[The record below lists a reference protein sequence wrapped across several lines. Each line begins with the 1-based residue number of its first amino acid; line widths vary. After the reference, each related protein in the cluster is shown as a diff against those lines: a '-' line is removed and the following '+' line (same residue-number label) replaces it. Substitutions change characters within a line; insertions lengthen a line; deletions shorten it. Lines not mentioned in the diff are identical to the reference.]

1 MERKILFSDKSLY
14 RDDFRVTAFHFGSE
28 DKTVCIVGSTRG
40 NENQQLFTCAML
52 IKELERLEAEGKLNP
67 GYGITVI
74 PCCNPYSINIRKRFW
89 PIDNTDIN
97 RMFPGYDQ
105 GETTQRIAAGIF
117 DAIKEYRYG
126 IQMSSYY
133 LKGEFIPHVR
143 LMDTGYQD
151 LEAAKDF
158 GLEFVLERTPR
169 PYDTTTLN
177 YNWQI
182 WDCSA
187 FSLFTE
193 ETQKISPECAR
204 SGILA
209 ILRFLS
215 RRGFIK
221 AQIPSGFI
229 SQHIH
234 GDSLLRVRST
244 TGGIYERRKGQG
256 DRVEKGE
263 VMGRIVHPYEGTVL
277 EEILSPA
284 TGRVFFAHRAQL
296 AMAQEML
303 FQVIEEETY

>member
-1 MERKILFSDKSLY
+1 MRKEILYTLHSMY
-14 RDDFRVTAFHFGSE
+14 RDDLRITGYFFGSGE
-28 DKTVCIVGSTRG
+28 KSVCIVGSLRG
-40 NENQQLFTCAML
+40 NEVQQMYICSQMIRALTRMEKEGRLVPGHEILVVPSLNQYSMN
-52 IKELERLEAEGKLNP
+52 IGERFFPVDG
-67 GYGITVI
+67 
-74 PCCNPYSINIRKRFW
+74 
-89 PIDNTDIN
+89 TDIN

-117 DAIKEYRYG
+117 DAIKTYRYG

-151 LEAAKDF
+151 LEAAQDF
-158 GLEFVLERTPR
+158 GLEYVLERTPR

-215 RRGFIK
+215 QRGFIK
-221 AQIPSGFI
+221 AQIPPGFT
-229 SQHIH
+229 SRCIH